1 MNNAQDRIVA
11 QVGGKPIMESEID
24 AMLMQMG
31 QRGQAY
37 NNPQGRALIL
47 DQIINKRL
55 FLLDAQRNLI
65 EREPAFK
72 EQLARV
78 KEELLASYNIQKAVE
93 KVRVTDEEVKKYY
106 DENPEQFDAGVS
118 FNASHILVDS
128 EELANEIKGKIEGG
142 EVTFEAA
149 AEEHST
155 CPSGKQGGNLG
166 DFGHGQMVPEFENAC
181 AAMNEGEI
189 SAPVQT
195 QFGWHII
202 KLNKKSEGGTIEF
215 HVVKNGIMEA
225 LMGEKQQAAY
235 QSKINQLK
243 ILYPVDKMM

>member
-106 DENPEQFDAGVS
+106 DENPEQFDAGAS
-118 FNASHILVDS
+118 FNASHILVDN
-128 EELANEIKGKIEGG
+128 EELARELKGKIESG

-189 SAPVQT
+189 SDPVQT

-215 HVVKNGIMEA
+215 HVVKNEIMEA